1 MSHTTTQLNWHL
13 KYKEVYEELH
23 DYKVDNKRLQAAVLT
38 LRSDNI
44 LMSEKI
50 SSVRT
55 SLSEITQLLTKE
67 MK

>member
-23 DYKVDNKRLQAAVLT
+23 DYKVENKRLQAAVLT

-44 LMSEKI
+44 LLSEKL
-50 SSVRT
+50 SAVRT